1 MSVMK
6 WKEMSY
12 NRIESDIKNR
22 NNIYEPD
29 VFDKKY
35 KDDHINEFNQTM
47 SCIFYWDRSFL

>member
-1 MSVMK
+1 MK